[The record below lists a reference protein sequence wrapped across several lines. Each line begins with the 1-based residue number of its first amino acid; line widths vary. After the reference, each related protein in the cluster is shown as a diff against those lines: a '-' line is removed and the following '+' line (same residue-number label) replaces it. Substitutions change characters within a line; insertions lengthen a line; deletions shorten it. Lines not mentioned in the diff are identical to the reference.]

1 MVLLR
6 FIKKADGAHKLRR
19 GYVTFEAD
27 NRCWDEFS
35 DEPAI
40 EILSRKALAVFS
52 LKRRLSV
59 WKFVSYTNVPP
70 PDLKA
75 FTWLP
80 LSVVSLFV
88 RIRHSKISATSY
100 DSSYS
105 LFTVL

>member
-1 MVLLR
+1 MGHINYV
-6 FIKKADGAHKLRR
+6 G

-27 NRCWDEFS
+27 NRCWDEDS

-40 EILSRKALAVFS
+40 EILSRKTLAVFS

-59 WKFVSYTNVPP
+59 WKFVSYPNVPP

-75 FTWLP
+75 VEAWLP

-105 LFTVL
+105 RFTVL